1 MPCSA
6 ASASSPATPAATPAS
21 TRRRWSKFWWQD
33 HERDPA
39 LRLCSLAAQG
49 LWMRLLCLM
58 HEAEPYGHLCVNG
71 KPLHPRQIAQMVGV
85 GPQQVR
91 RYMAELQDAGVYA
104 TTAEGVPYS
113 RRLVRDRAAS
123 DAGAA
128 WGRTGGNPQLKPDA
142 PATKA
147 GQGITPPPEAK
158 VMLQEAE
165 AETEAEAE
173 HPLTEFGPDTD
184 ARTHLFKSGL
194 AFLKKA
200 TGRPDRSARAILG
213 RWLKLT
219 GDDAAVVLN
228 VLAECARFN
237 PAEPV
242 AWIDATLR
250 TQLQMRPA
258 PEEPTSQHA
267 RRMAA
272 WDGVPDVEGV

>member
-1 MPCSA
+1 MPR
-6 ASASSPATPAATPAS
+6 SASSPTSATPAATPAS

-85 GPQQVR
+85 SPQQVR

-128 WGRTGGNPQLKPDA
+128 
-142 PATKA
+142 
-147 GQGITPPPEAK
+147 
-158 VMLQEAE
+158 
-165 AETEAEAE
+165 
-173 HPLTEFGPDTD
+173 
-184 ARTHLFKSGL
+184 
-194 AFLKKA
+194 
-200 TGRPDRSARAILG
+200 
-213 RWLKLT
+213 
-219 GDDAAVVLN
+219 
-228 VLAECARFN
+228 
-237 PAEPV
+237 PV
-242 AWIDATLR
+242 ATRSLR
-250 TQLQMRPA
+250 PIRHYRRQGAGDNVSTTCCGYTPRSRGRNRGRSR
-258 PEEPTSQHA
+258 TSPHKVRAGHGCAHA
-267 RRMAA
+267 S
-272 WDGVPDVEGV
+272 V